1 MIEFVDIGN
10 ETRKASYTLKNG
22 KANVEGLGIKF
33 KLSGDIYYN
42 PLTEVWKIENDE
54 NIIEINMNNIFK
66 ATFENE
72 NYIIDVKDDLIYT
85 YETLNHYVENLP
97 F

>member
-1 MIEFVDIGN
+1 
-10 ETRKASYTLKNG
+10 
-22 KANVEGLGIKF
+22 
-33 KLSGDIYYN
+33 
-42 PLTEVWKIENDE
+42 
-54 NIIEINMNNIFK
+54 MNNIFK